1 MMETYQILQEPQIT
15 WSDIKPPG

>member
-1 MMETYQILQEPQIT
+1 METYQILQEPQIT